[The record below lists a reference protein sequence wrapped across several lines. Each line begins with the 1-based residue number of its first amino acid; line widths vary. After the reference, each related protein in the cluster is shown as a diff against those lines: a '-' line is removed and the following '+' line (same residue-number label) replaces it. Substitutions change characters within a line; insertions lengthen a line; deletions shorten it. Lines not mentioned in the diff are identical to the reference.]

1 MEGGKEER
9 ETPPPPRTTRR
20 RAGPESARREARV
33 GSTVP
38 RAFPP
43 LPGASRRRGRLRG
56 PRVHAAGKNAQP
68 CSLARARARFHG
80 IRRSARTDRG
90 TRVGRRRPSP
100 ISESTYCV
108 PWLLSFAVSLCR
120 LRETRNLAL
129 FSVPSLTRLLAPP
142 PALSP
147 CRFHVLAELQITILG
162 GGWEKK
168 GALHFRRKS
177 RQFGPGAPGGG
188 GGGSRACSLG
198 LVSGSARRTRR
209 GARRNDDGH
218 EARGQWPGQ
227 EVSARIPVIPAS
239 LSRRAVGARQSSA
252 ESSRLR
258 CCLSF
263 SFALTSPSIILVSD
277 FLSFFSR
284 AGSREPT
291 CSRSGGEAVVARWP
305 TGRRPRSPSP
315 RATS

>member
-1 MEGGKEER
+1 MASG
-9 ETPPPPRTTRR
+9 
-20 RAGPESARREARV
+20 
-33 GSTVP
+33 VP
-38 RAFPP
+38 RARTEAR
-43 LPGASRRRGRLRG
+43 GWVVGGRLRSASLLTASHG
-56 PRVHAAGKNAQP
+56 CCLLLCLFVACAKPETWPSSVCPPSLGFSRPRLRFRRVDFTSWPSCRSQFLAAAGKKRERYISDGKVG
-68 CSLARARARFHG
+68 SLA
-80 IRRSARTDRG
+80 
-90 TRVGRRRPSP
+90 P
-100 ISESTYCV
+100 
-108 PWLLSFAVSLCR
+108 
-120 LRETRNLAL
+120 
-129 FSVPSLTRLLAPP
+129 
-142 PALSP
+142 
-147 CRFHVLAELQITILG
+147 
-162 GGWEKK
+162 
-168 GALHFRRKS
+168 
-177 RQFGPGAPGGG
+177 GPRGGG

>member
-1 MEGGKEER
+1 MASG
-9 ETPPPPRTTRR
+9 
-20 RAGPESARREARV
+20 
-33 GSTVP
+33 VP
-38 RAFPP
+38 RARTEAR
-43 LPGASRRRGRLRG
+43 GWVVGGRLRS
-56 PRVHAAGKNAQP
+56 A
-68 CSLARARARFHG
+68 SLLTASHG
-80 IRRSARTDRG
+80 
-90 TRVGRRRPSP
+90 
-100 ISESTYCV
+100 CC
-108 PWLLSFAVSLCR
+108 LLLSLCR

-129 FSVPSLTRLLAPP
+129 SGVPSLTRLLAPP

-147 CRFHVLAELQITILG
+147 CRFHVLASCRSQFLAAAG
-162 GGWEKK
+162 KK
-168 GALHFRRKS
+168 RERYISDGKVGSL
-177 RQFGPGAPGGG
+177 APGPRGWGG
-188 GGGSRACSLG
+188 EQRSLG
-198 LVSGSARRTRR
+198 LSGSGSARRTRR

-218 EARGQWPGQ
+218 EAGGQWPGQ

-291 CSRSGGEAVVARWP
+291 CSRSGGEAAVARWP